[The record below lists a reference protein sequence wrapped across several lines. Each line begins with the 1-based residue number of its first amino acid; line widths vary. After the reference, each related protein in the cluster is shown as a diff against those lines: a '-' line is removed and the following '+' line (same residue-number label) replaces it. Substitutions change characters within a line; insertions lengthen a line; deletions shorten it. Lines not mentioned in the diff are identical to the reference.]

1 MRFWRPETIVQKT
14 KVLEDKEISKGA
26 LGFVA
31 RNSNATIFTFFKSN
45 IDKRKKLKEE
55 MNAIINSYNEHPV
68 KEGILKIKS
77 INNSNTQYTIITEPI
92 IDSLSNLHYMNLK
105 FKGFE
110 IYKIFM
116 KFNTFIKYCLDK
128 KINITNLKLSDIYLT
143 KNHELKLLSIHY
155 DTEILHKLKKEKF
168 SDVHNNNKKTNISLL
183 IGTIMYYLYYN
194 EIPKN
199 NETKF
204 PEPKHFKEV
213 LKYCLNSSTKFDFN
227 EYINKTFFHPDIIF
241 PNNTKENI
249 KLIERYKEYK
259 PNEGN
264 MSPDCE
270 ELYFVLKKI
279 KHSDNLHDYDYF
291 YSIYS
296 SFDKSKILEEK
307 YLYKQDPELF
317 KLKTEKNKNIYVL
330 AFYNKTFIL
339 KKNYNNTFSITQEIK
354 TDFKKFI
361 ELSNGDLAV
370 IETNKIIIYNKN
382 SEDKFDIKL
391 TLNDIRAKFLF
402 ETSENYLSIE
412 GYEQSA
418 LYDIKSFKKIKEIK
432 GKYSKEI
439 YLNEK
444 IKIKENEFGS
454 GTGIY
459 HEFFEETI
467 FNFKYENIL
476 CVTKKKDGT
485 YLLGGYYNYIYQIY
499 FDKYGFVELISKID
513 SDYGYYEDDLSGDCI
528 YSIPDSRYYSV
539 GLIEE
544 CENGNILTISDY
556 EEIKKM
562 WKL

>member
-1 MRFWRPETIVQKT
+1 MRFCHPKTIVQKA

-26 LGFVA
+26 LGFVT

-55 MNAIINSYNEHPV
+55 MNTIINSYKEHQVNE
-68 KEGILKIKS
+68 GMLKIKS

-128 KINITNLKLSDIYLT
+128 KINLTNLKLSDIYLT

-155 DTEILHKLKKEKF
+155 DTEILHKIKKEKF
-168 SDVHNNNKKTNISLL
+168 SDVNNNKKTNISLL

-204 PEPKHFKEV
+204 PEPNHFKEV

-227 EYINKTFFHPDIIF
+227 EYTNKPFFNPDIIF
-241 PNNTKENI
+241 PNHTKENI

-264 MSPDCE
+264 MSPDCQ
-270 ELYFVLKKI
+270 ELYFVLNKI

-307 YLYKQDPELF
+307 YLYKQHDPKLF

-330 AFYNKTFIL
+330 AFYQKTFII
-339 KKNYNNTFSITQEIK
+339 KKNSNDTFSITQEIK

-361 ELSNGDLAV
+361 ELSNGHLAV
-370 IETNKIIIYNKN
+370 IEGNKIIIYNKN

-391 TLNDIRAKFLF
+391 TLNDISAKFLF
-402 ETSENYLSIE
+402 ETSENYLSVE
-412 GYEQSA
+412 AYEQSA
-418 LYDIKSFKKIKEIK
+418 LYDIKSFKKIKESK
-432 GKYSKEI
+432 GKDCKEI

-444 IKIKENEFGS
+444 IKIKENGS

-459 HEFFEETI
+459 HEFFEEEI
-467 FNFKYENIL
+467 FNFKHENIL

-499 FDKYGFVELISKID
+499 FDKYGFVELLSKID
-513 SDYGYYEDDLSGDCI
+513 SGYGYYEDDLSGDCI

-539 GLIEE
+539 GFIEE